1 MLHRFARLAA
11 IAVLIL
17 TTVACGSSD
26 GPEIIWLRTIHAV
39 PDAPAVRAT
48 AEGFVYRRSMP
59 FGVTTD
65 EGPESLLRSNQT
77 TARFNIDYFGP
88 NNQIAGSLLSTD
100 VPIAEGVT
108 STLVLAGWFDK
119 LQPIIVLTPRPQ
131 RPLATLQFQ
140 FVHAAPDIGPL
151 DVYVTAPT
159 TELSSTAPS
168 TTVEPLGHTTP
179 FEVPFGISRVRLTHA
194 GTLDVIMDS
203 GGLEF
208 GALTT
213 PTGPGAQWL
222 FAITP
227 SVVPGPSPLFLI
239 STSGRNNVVV
249 NDVGQTATVRA
260 IHAVPDRGPV
270 DVVAATE
277 PPAVLFTGLQY
288 RERTPRLPAAPG
300 VYNLEFRAPGEAE
313 PLASRQTLFVSGV
326 EAGSFLV
333 EVPVS
338 GPAIV
343 LTESQ
348 TRSIASEA
356 RFRFANMEADSSFL
370 SVYVTET
377 ADEPRTTSQLVVRDL
392 RYGDVTGHLGYPPGN
407 YFLTVTERTE
417 QTSTAVET
425 VKIGPVPL
433 ELAGGDVRTYVVYPP
448 ENAGEPLTLQ
458 LYDDRAP

>member
-1 MLHRFARLAA
+1 MLQRFLRLAA
-11 IAVLIL
+11 VAALAL
-17 TTVACGSSD
+17 ATVACGSSD
-26 GPEIIWLRTIHAV
+26 GPEIIWLRTIHAI
-39 PDAPAVRAT
+39 PDAPTVRVT

-65 EGPESLLRSNQT
+65 EGPESLLRSSQQ
-77 TARFNIDYFGP
+77 TARFNVDYFGP

-108 STLVLAGWFDK
+108 STLVLAGWFDE
-119 LQPIIVLTPRPQ
+119 LQPIIVLTPRPP

-140 FVHAAPDIGPL
+140 FVHGAPEVGPL
-151 DVYVTAPT
+151 DVYVTAPA
-159 TELSSTAPS
+159 TELTATAPS
-168 TTVEPLGHTTP
+168 ATIEPLGHTTP
-179 FEVPFGISRVRLTHA
+179 FEVPFGISRIRLTPA

-203 GGLEF
+203 GELEF
-208 GALTT
+208 GALST
-213 PTGPGAQWL
+213 PVGPGAQWL
-222 FAITP
+222 FTIAP
-227 SVVPGPSPLFLI
+227 SVVPGPSPLFII
-239 STSGRNNVVV
+239 STSGRNSVAV
-249 NDVGQTATVRA
+249 NDVGQTATLRA
-260 IHAVPDRGPV
+260 LHASPGRGPV

-277 PPAVLFTGLQY
+277 PPAVLFTDLQY

-300 VYNLEFRAPGEAE
+300 VYNLQFKVPGAAE
-313 PLASRQTLFVSGV
+313 PLASRQTLFASGV

-333 EVPVS
+333 EVANT

-356 RFRFANMEADSSFL
+356 RFRFANMVADSNLL

-377 ADEPRTTSQLVVRDL
+377 ADEPRATSSLVVRDL

-407 YFLTVTERTE
+407 FFLTVTERTE

-433 ELAGGDVRTYVVYPP
+433 ELAGGDVRTYVVFAP
-448 ENAGEPLTLQ
+448 EVEGQPEALEVF
-458 LYDDRAP
+458 DDRAP